1 MIKEM
6 SMWRNI
12 FRENNVS
19 SLNEAIASGKARY
32 LVNLSETLHD
42 HRYAE
47 IANQIAARPGVKLV
61 LIAGPS
67 SSGKTTSSK
76 RLALHMRVNG
86 LNPIVISLD
95 DYFRNRVDTPLDENG
110 EYDFEC
116 LEALDVPFLNQQ
128 LEELFAGRRVEIPKY
143 DFASGSRK
151 FIGQFLQLTDNDVL
165 IMEGIHG
172 LNPKLTAQIPDD
184 DKFKL
189 YVSVLTPIS
198 IDEKTRMSS
207 RDYRLLRRMVR
218 DNQFRGMSAEDTILR
233 WPSVR
238 AGEEKYIHP
247 FKRMADAEFNSGL
260 FYEIPMLKCYAE
272 PLLQVIPSASLAF
285 DEAQRLLGLIRSV
298 IAMTPIDVRHIPPT
312 SIIREFIG
320 GSSFHY

>member
-19 SLNEAIASGKARY
+19 SLNGAIASGKARY

-272 PLLQVIPSASLAF
+272 PLLQVIPSASPAF

>member
-6 SMWRNI
+6 SMWRNL
-12 FRENNVS
+12 FRENNVRT
-19 SLNEAIASGKARY
+19 LNEATASGKIRY
-32 LVNLSETLHD
+32 VVNLSETLHD

-47 IANQIAARPGVKLV
+47 IANEIAARPGVKLV

-76 RLALHMRVNG
+76 RLAMHMRVNG
-86 LNPIVISLD
+86 LNPIIISLD
-95 DYFRNRVDTPLDENG
+95 DYFRNRVDTPRDENG

-116 LEALDVPFLNQQ
+116 LEALDVPYLNEQ
-128 LEELFAGRRVEIPKY
+128 LEALLDGKRVEIPKY

-172 LNPKLTAQIPDD
+172 LNPALTPQIDEEE
-184 DKFKL
+184 KFQL

-198 IDEKTRMSS
+198 IDEKTRMSAA
-207 RDYRLLRRMVR
+207 DYRLLRRMVR
-218 DNQFRGMSAEDTILR
+218 DNQFRGMTAEDTILR

-238 AGEEKYIHP
+238 SGEGKFIEPYKVL
-247 FKRMADAEFNSGL
+247 ADAEFNSGL
-260 FYEIPMLKCYAE
+260 LYEIPMLKCYAE
-272 PLLQVIPSASLAF
+272 PLLQVIPKASPAHA
-285 DEAQRLLGLIRSV
+285 EARRLLSQIRSV
-298 IAMTPIDVRHIPPT
+298 IAMTPVDVRHIPPT

>member
-1 MIKEM
+1 MVKEM
-6 SMWRNI
+6 SMWRTV
-12 FRENNVS
+12 FRENNVT
-19 SLNEAIASGKARY
+19 SLNHAVASGKARY

-47 IANQIAARPGVKLV
+47 IANKIAERPGVRLV

-95 DYFRNRVDTPLDENG
+95 DYFRNRVETPLDENG

-116 LEALDVPFLNQQ
+116 LEALDVPFLNRQ
-128 LEELFAGRRVEIPKY
+128 LEQLFSGQRVEIPKY
-143 DFASGSRK
+143 DFASGTRK
-151 FIGQFLQLTDNDVL
+151 FVGQFLQLTDNDVL

-172 LNPKLTAQIPDD
+172 LNPALTPQIPRDE
-184 DKFKL
+184 KFQL

-198 IDEKTRMSS
+198 IDRETRMQAQ
-207 RDYRLLRRMVR
+207 DYRLMRRMVR
-218 DNQFRGMSAEDTILR
+218 DNQFRGMTAEDTILR

-238 AGEEKYIHP
+238 AGEEKYILP
-247 FKRMADAEFNSGL
+247 FKKQADAAFNSAL

-272 PLLQVIPSASLAF
+272 PLLQMIPSGSPAY
-285 DEAQRLLGLIRSV
+285 DEANRLLNLIRSV
-298 IAMTPIDVRHIPPT
+298 IAMTPVDVRHIPPT

>member
-12 FRENNVS
+12 LRENNVS
-19 SLNEAIASGKARY
+19 SLNEAVASGKARY

-47 IANQIAARPGVKLV
+47 IANEIATRPGVRLV
-61 LIAGPS
+61 LLAGPS

-86 LNPIVISLD
+86 LNPIIISLD

-143 DFASGSRK
+143 DFASGTRK
-151 FIGQFLQLTDNDVL
+151 FVGQFLQLTENDVL

-172 LNPKLTAQIPDD
+172 LNPGLTPQIPDD
-184 DKFKL
+184 EKFKL
-189 YVSVLTPIS
+189 YVSVLTPIR
-198 IDEKTRMSS
+198 IDAANKMPA

-233 WPSVR
+233 WPSVG
-238 AGEEKYIHP
+238 AGEQKFILP
-247 FKRMADAEFNSGL
+247 FKQLADAQFNSAL

-272 PLLQVIPSASLAF
+272 PLLQILPPSSPAYG
-285 DEAQRLLGLIRSV
+285 EAQRLLDLVRSV
-298 IAMTPIDVRHIPPT
+298 IAMTPVDIRHIPPT

>member
-76 RLALHMRVNG
+76 RLALHIRVNG

-128 LEELFAGRRVEIPKY
+128 LEQLFAGERVEIPKY

-151 FIGQFLQLTDNDVL
+151 FIGQFLQLTENDVL

-272 PLLQVIPSASLAF
+272 PLLQVIPSASPAF

>member
-32 LVNLSETLHD
+32 VVNLSETLHD

-47 IANQIAARPGVKLV
+47 IANAIAARPGVSLV

-86 LNPIVISLD
+86 LNPIIVSLD
-95 DYFRNRVDTPLDENG
+95 DYFHNRVDTPLDENG

-116 LEALDVPFLNQQ
+116 LEALDVPFLNEQ
-128 LEELFAGRRVEIPKY
+128 LEQLLAGKRVEIPKY
-143 DFASGSRK
+143 DFASGTRK
-151 FIGQFLQLTDNDVL
+151 FVGQFLQLTENDVL

-172 LNPKLTAQIPDD
+172 LNPALTPQIPEEEI
-184 DKFKL
+184 FKM

-198 IDEKTRMSS
+198 IDEKTRM
-207 RDYRLLRRMVR
+207 RAEDYRLLRRMVR
-218 DNQFRGMSAEDTILR
+218 DNQFRGMTAEETILR

-238 AGEEKYIHP
+238 SGEQKHILP
-247 FKRMADAEFNSGL
+247 FKELADAEFNSAL
-260 FYEIPMLKCYAE
+260 MYEIPMLKCYAE
-272 PLLQVIPSASLAF
+272 PLLQVIRQHSPAYA
-285 DEAQRLLGLIRSV
+285 EAKRLLTLIRNV
-298 IAMTPIDVRHIPPT
+298 ISMTPVDVRHIPPT

>member
-12 FRENNVS
+12 FRENNVT
-19 SLNEAIASGKARY
+19 SLNEAVASGKARY
-32 LVNLSETLHD
+32 IVNLSETLHD

-47 IANQIAARPGVKLV
+47 IANQIAARPSVRLV

-95 DYFRNRVDTPLDENG
+95 DYFRNRADTPLDENG

-116 LEALDVPFLNQQ
+116 LEALDVPFLNLQ
-128 LEELFAGRRVEIPKY
+128 LEQLLAGERVEIPKY
-143 DFASGSRK
+143 DFATGTRK
-151 FIGQFLQLTDNDVL
+151 FVGQTLKLSTGDVL

-172 LNPKLTAQIPDD
+172 LNPALTPQIPDQE
-184 DKFKL
+184 KFRL

-198 IDEKTRMSS
+198 IDAKTRMAS

-218 DNQFRGMSAEDTILR
+218 DNQFRGMTAEETILR

-238 AGEEKYIHP
+238 SGEEKYILP
-247 FKRMADAEFNSGL
+247 YKKCADAQFNSAL

-272 PLLQVIPSASLAF
+272 PLLQVIPSPSPAHG
-285 DEAQRLLGLIRSV
+285 EAQRLLGLIRSV
-298 IAMTPIDVRHIPPT
+298 IAMTPLDVRHIPPT

-320 GSSFHY
+320 NSSFHY